1 MNKKEAKLKYKPNSF
16 EIIEKG
22 DFVVCAFSKKNIL
35 LENLS
40 YWNVDFQEA
49 YYSAEEANL
58 RYLEIIKKK

>member
-1 MNKKEAKLKYKPNSF
+1 MNKKEAKLKYKPKSF

-58 RYLEIIKKK
+58 RYLEIIQKK